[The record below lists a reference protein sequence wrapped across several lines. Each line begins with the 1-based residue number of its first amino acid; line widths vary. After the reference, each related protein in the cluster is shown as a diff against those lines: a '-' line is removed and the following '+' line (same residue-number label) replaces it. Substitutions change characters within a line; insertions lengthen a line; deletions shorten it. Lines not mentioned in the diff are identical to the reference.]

1 MRSGMQGRR
10 LRGGRRWL
18 LAALVVAVLALTAG
32 FVWEAW
38 SDTRGPTP
46 DVVLGSG
53 SIDGRE
59 WVYGYDEDETFVGGS
74 GEVRCFEL
82 VIDRTRGGCGRYT
95 QPVESLVVYHS
106 SSGAPEGLLTAEG
119 VASDEVARV
128 VCGTG
133 SEAIGQTHV
142 FEMPG
147 DELRPVLCLATADE
161 VAGREWFAFA
171 FDAQGREIAKSDG
184 LPQR

>member
-1 MRSGMQGRR
+1 MQDRR
-10 LRGGRRWL
+10 LRGRRRWL
-18 LAALVVAVLALTAG
+18 LAALVVAVLALIAG
-32 FVWEAW
+32 LVWEARN
-38 SDTRGPTP
+38 DTLSPRP

-59 WVYGYDEDETFVGGS
+59 WVYGYDEDETFGAT
-74 GEVRCFEL
+74 GELPCFEL
-82 VIDRTRGGCGRYT
+82 VIDRMSGGCGRYT
-95 QPVESLVVYHS
+95 QPVEALVVHHG
-106 SSGAPEGLLTAEG
+106 SGGDPEGLLTAEG
-119 VASDEVARV
+119 VASDEVAKV

-133 SEAIGQTHV
+133 ADEIGQTHV

-147 DELRPVLCLATADE
+147 DGLRPVLCLATADE

-171 FDAQGREIAKSDG
+171 FDAQGRQIAKSDG